1 MYKHAICAPRTTR
14 GAGFP
19 AVANHQQMCVVCHP
33 RRQLRF
39 EYCVRPFGR
48 CARREQVQ
56 SCCDPMDMGVD
67 WHRVATQVEH
77 QDAGRRLR
85 PDPVEGHQP
94 VACLLD
100 LHCAEERQIVA
111 AGAVTDLRSARPPL
125 RIASATSLTGAS
137 ITASQSGKRCFSDRN
152 ERSVLISDVFCD
164 RIVAIRPSIGG
175 SGSPRSGVP

>member
-1 MYKHAICAPRTTR
+1 MYKHAICAPRTSR
-14 GAGFP
+14 RAGFP

-111 AGAVTDLRSARPPL
+111 AGAVTDRAEDCLNTWGFAVGE
-125 RIASATSLTGAS
+125 AT
-137 ITASQSGKRCFSDRN
+137 TADCVGDLAD
-152 ERSVLISDVFCD
+152 RSVDH
-164 RIVAIRPSIGG
+164 RIPVREALLQ
-175 SGSPRSGVP
+175 